1 MHARE
6 NDLATLGA
14 RIAADDVT
22 AFRELFD
29 REAGGLMRYATS
41 LLGSRDDVREVV
53 QEGFFRLW
61 RARERLDP
69 ATDPARLLYASVRNL
84 ARDRLR
90 NRGVE
95 QRTHPRFEPPNVVH
109 AGSLLVEEAGQAEL
123 ADEIQAAVQRA
134 LDLLSEQ
141 QREIVVLRW
150 RRQLTYE
157 QIGAELGITPATASA
172 HMQRAIAQI
181 GRLLPR
187 FLNG

>member
-6 NDLATLGA
+6 NDLATLGG
-14 RIAADDVT
+14 RIAAGDVK

-29 REAGGLMRYATS
+29 REIGGLMRYATR
-41 LLGSRDDVREVV
+41 LLGSRDDALEVV

-61 RARERLDP
+61 RARERLDS
-69 ATDPARLLYASVRNL
+69 ASDPARLLYAAVRNL

-90 NRGVE
+90 HRAGE
-95 QRTHPRFEPPNVVH
+95 ERRDFEPPDVVQ
-109 AGSLLVEEAGQAEL
+109 AGSVLVEEAGES
-123 ADEIQAAVQRA
+123 DEIQAAVQRA
-134 LDLLSEQ
+134 LDLMSER

-157 QIGAELGITPATASA
+157 QIGAQLGIAPGTVSA
-172 HMQRAIAQI
+172 HMQLAMAQLR
-181 GRLLPR
+181 RLLPR